1 MIISVLNL
9 TNGQL
14 ADAEVQRVL
23 RAVNRQIAE
32 DFEPYWSLGA
42 RLRLEGNSTTLPNQQ
57 SLADM
62 RGDAI
67 IYLWDQVNVPNA
79 LGFHDRTF
87 SGIPFGFVFT
97 ELAQALGES
106 WRVTLSHEALEL
118 IADPEVNLLVRGP
131 HPDPNA
137 GGREVFHWYEMCDA
151 VQDEPYEIDGVAVS
165 NFVLPLY
172 FTSGDEL
179 GGRNDFLGTV
189 RQGGTTLQS
198 FGINPGG
205 YVGFY
210 DPQLNDHD
218 TFAVSGIAEKDARAA
233 ERLRIKERAG
243 MTRRNQRYRHRYVK
257 GEAYLVKG

>member
-1 MIISVLNL
+1 
-9 TNGQL
+9 
-14 ADAEVQRVL
+14 
-23 RAVNRQIAE
+23 
-32 DFEPYWSLGA
+32 
-42 RLRLEGNSTTLPNQQ
+42 
-57 SLADM
+57 
-62 RGDAI
+62 
-67 IYLWDQVNVPNA
+67 
-79 LGFHDRTF
+79 
-87 SGIPFGFVFT
+87 
-97 ELAQALGES
+97 
-106 WRVTLSHEALEL
+106 
-118 IADPEVNLLVRGP
+118 
-131 HPDPNA
+131 
-137 GGREVFHWYEMCDA
+137 MCDA
-151 VQDEPYEIDGVAVS
+151 VQDEPCEIDGVAVS

-210 DPQLNDHD
+210 DPQLHDHD